1 MRRSSGA
8 EYGVDFRDD
17 PVSEFFYRRKGDM
30 ILKVVDEGEI
40 RDVRI
45 NQGEVFILPPLY
57 VSFYADETQPT
68 CDRYGAIYPG

>member
-1 MRRSSGA
+1 
-8 EYGVDFRDD
+8 
-17 PVSEFFYRRKGDM
+17 M
-30 ILKVVDEGEI
+30 ILKVVDGGEI